1 MSLLENSGWSQLLL
15 LYSGSSLFDGHW
27 HFTFSTMGGWENWV
41 SNFVVSNRTSKTW
54 SNYPFLRSKFMWLSE
69 ALLERTATKVFQ
81 FTFTFMLYV
90 LLRSPGSWVCWWWWH
105 SITPHHIGNPKHGT
119 VTNGPLLTKAENIH
133 LSVFYCVFSKIKML
147 VIFWLVKLIL
157 FCFSSKTFMS
167 IYPLINEIPIL
178 TLIHSL
184 NLSSLSLMRKGNK
197 MYKK

>member
-1 MSLLENSGWSQLLL
+1 
-15 LYSGSSLFDGHW
+15 
-27 HFTFSTMGGWENWV
+27 MGGWENWV
-41 SNFVVSNRTSKTW
+41 SKLVVSNRTSKTW

-133 LSVFYCVFSKIKML
+133 LSCLFKDNKIENLLGPLYPVMQFPSFPSCSPIVLQCYHVAVLQCCSANMLQCYSTTVLQCYWLKCYCVTVLMCCCCVWYAQIS
-147 VIFWLVKLIL
+147 VYVHLIYEYYRQ
-157 FCFSSKTFMS
+157 SH
-167 IYPLINEIPIL
+167 Y
-178 TLIHSL
+178 
-184 NLSSLSLMRKGNK
+184 
-197 MYKK
+197 